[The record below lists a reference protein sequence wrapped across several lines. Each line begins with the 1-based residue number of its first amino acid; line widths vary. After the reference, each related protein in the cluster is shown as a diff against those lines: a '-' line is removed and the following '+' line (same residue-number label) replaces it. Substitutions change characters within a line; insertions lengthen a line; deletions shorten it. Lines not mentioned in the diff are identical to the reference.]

1 MDCTL
6 GKGDLLRINGGPK
19 GIVLRCLKGTVWIT
33 NGNGIDYLVHEEG
46 IFRLDPTATA
56 VIEALGSAEVNL
68 ESVECKAAGSRPAFS
83 LAACRAGS

>member
-6 GKGDLLRINGGPK
+6 DKGDLLRINGHPR

-33 NGNGIDYLVHEEG
+33 NGNGVDYLVHEED
-46 IFRLDPTATA
+46 IYRLDPTASA
-56 VIEALGSAEVNL
+56 VVEALGCAEVNL
-68 ESVECKAAGSRPAFS
+68 ESVECEAAGARPAFS